1 MVASFF
7 SRLFG
12 RVFLSASTSVTPNE
26 STYESTNVRP
36 TRRFFG
42 RGQIVVDNVQ
52 AKLRNGET
60 TDIEIFHTLQDS
72 AFSVVSGSLNFG
84 SDVEGYLSACVY
96 CLEED
101 LWFTKFRVDVLL
113 PDGVQLGSQ
122 FDTFRRATPLW
133 GWGSQVDFRRLL
145 KLEDL
150 KGVDKLTVLFQFE
163 YELPVPAATAATSA
177 TSAAT
182 SAAVVESPTPS
193 SPPTVLQDYSNLF
206 ESGVHADITFLVGGQ
221 KIAGHKCVFVARSS
235 VFARMFD
242 SNMSEAISD
251 EVEIKDIRPEVFRE
265 MAKFIYSGEKP
276 TFLATKKEESEDN
289 DDRQEDDD
297 GNDDR
302 QADDDGNNDRHADDD
317 GNDDR
322 QEDDDNDNDNNNN
335 DRLELEQTATD
346 LLLAADKYGIE
357 ELKSMCEA
365 FLCDN
370 LHPDNVIQLLIVA
383 HLNNCAELMRQA
395 GHVYRMFSR
404 DSKLREGKKQ
414 LEKYPGLLMK
424 LLDLCCDG

>member
-1 MVASFF
+1 MA
-7 SRLFG
+7 
-12 RVFLSASTSVTPNE
+12 NE
-26 STYESTNVRP
+26 STIVRP
-36 TRRFFG
+36 SRRFFV
-42 RGQIVVDNVQ
+42 RREVLVNDVQ
-52 AKLRNGET
+52 AKFRNAESISELLHFHNPAHPVPDLKAILIFGRGE
-60 TDIEIFHTLQDS
+60 ER
-72 AFSVVSGSLNFG
+72 
-84 SDVEGYLSACVY
+84 YLSVQVGTFCR
-96 CLEED
+96 C
-101 LWFTKFRVDVLL
+101 TKFRIDVVS
-113 PDGVQLGSQ
+113 PDGEQLGSVS
-122 FDTFRRATPLW
+122 DYGCTERL
-133 GWGSQVDFRRLL
+133 GVGLVLSRLL

-150 KGVDKLTVLFQFE
+150 EGVDKMTVLFQLE
-163 YELPVPAATAATSA
+163 LLELPIEEFT
-177 TSAAT
+177 
-182 SAAVVESPTPS
+182 AVVTSPTPS
-193 SPPTVLQDYSNLF
+193 SCPTVSQDYSNLF
-206 ESGVHADITFLVGGQ
+206 ESGEHADITFLVGGQ

-242 SNMSEAISD
+242 SNMSEAISN

-383 HLNNCAELMRQA
+383 HLSNCAELMRQA

-404 DSKLREGKKQ
+404 DSQLREGKKQ